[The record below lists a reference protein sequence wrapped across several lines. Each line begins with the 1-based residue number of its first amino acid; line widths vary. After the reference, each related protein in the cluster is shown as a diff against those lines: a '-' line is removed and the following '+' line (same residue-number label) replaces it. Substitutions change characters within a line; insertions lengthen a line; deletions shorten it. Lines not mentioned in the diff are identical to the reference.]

1 MVGFWL
7 LMRDA
12 HLWSLALLLAFGCS
26 DSPKSVA
33 ASSQSHLPSFL
44 PAFSYSISA
53 ADAGLFRLVSLPGR
67 DRLAEEFSSICF
79 FGCRGFELIG
89 N

>member
-44 PAFSYSISA
+44 LACLPLPYFRYRCWVVHLSLYL
-53 ADAGLFRLVSLPGR
+53 AGTG
-67 DRLAEEFSSICF
+67 
-79 FGCRGFELIG
+79 
-89 N
+89 